1 MNENYTLTVIEEI
14 ETPLAGSMNPGTN
27 YFVPSAIVI
36 LSVAALVASL
46 LYYLECS
53 KYQKRYG
60 ILMASQGQEVDSKK
74 CWSIKRLKEMIM
86 EEEAEAVDAFADEEF
101 RLS

>member
-27 YFVPSAIVI
+27 YFVPSLI
-36 LSVAALVASL
+36 VAALVASL

>member
-1 MNENYTLTVIEEI
+1 MNESYTLTVIEDI
-14 ETPLAGSMNPGTN
+14 ETPLAGSMNSGPN
-27 YFVPSAIVI
+27 YFVPAAIVI
-36 LSVAALVASL
+36 LIVAVLVVSL

-60 ILMASQGQEVDSKK
+60 ILLAAQGQDVNSKK

-86 EEEAEAVDAFADEEF
+86 EEEAEAVDAFTDEEF